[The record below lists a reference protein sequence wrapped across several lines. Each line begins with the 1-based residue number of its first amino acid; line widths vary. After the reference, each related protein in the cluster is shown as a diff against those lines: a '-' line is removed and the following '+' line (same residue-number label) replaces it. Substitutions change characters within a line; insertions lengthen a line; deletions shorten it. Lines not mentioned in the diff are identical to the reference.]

1 MSPSRTE
8 VMVWG
13 LVVIVMCI
21 IAIDILSPWA

>member
-1 MSPSRTE
+1 MPSRTE

>member
-1 MSPSRTE
+1 MPSRTE

-21 IAIDILSPWA
+21 IAIDVLSPWA